1 MSTKKEVN
9 GIILILSCQ
18 KHKDTRLKE
27 INLKN
32 REDNAIIFLSH
43 IDAFSNSPNPTLN
56 CDLLNSIIF
65 QN

>member
-27 INLKN
+27 NKFKKYVLCELGSCACN
-32 REDNAIIFLSH
+32 R
-43 IDAFSNSPNPTLN
+43 
-56 CDLLNSIIF
+56 
-65 QN
+65 